1 MRKDSATSISLLLL
15 ILLGNNIVCM
25 SYNYSLIKE
34 DFIQN
39 SLQHNNIRNTQ
50 YEDILVASENKII
63 ESVKYYLI
71 SKFEENY
78 EICEIYEIMDKS
90 LSTGKQYD
98 KYHDFDIINCN
109 PELNLPE
116 LMGYLYARCRPGYIA
131 EIVTVEFTTEEID
144 MSLINQIKQF
154 SDLLHIDY
162 VFLFSTHPIPDHIKA
177 LHIKKN
183 VLKLSYEDGRLPQSR
198 QCIILA
204 HFNSSTEEVI
214 EWYVEPPLGF
224 N

>member
-1 MRKDSATSISLLLL
+1 MRKDSAISISLLLL

-50 YEDILVASENKII
+50 YEDYLVVTKIKII

-78 EICEIYEIMDKS
+78 EICEIFDIMDKS
-90 LSTGKQYD
+90 LSTGKQHD
-98 KYHDFDIINCN
+98 KYHDFIINCN
-109 PELNLPE
+109 PKLNLPE
-116 LMGYLYARCRPGYIA
+116 LMGYLIARCRPGYIA

-144 MSLINQIKQF
+144 MNLINQIKQF

-162 VFLFSTHPIPDHIKA
+162 VFLFSTYPIPDHIKE
-177 LHIKKN
+177 LHVKEN
-183 VLKLSYEDGRLPQSR
+183 VLELSYEDGRLPQYR
-198 QCIILA
+198 QCIILV
-204 HFNSSTEEVI
+204 HFDSSTEKVI
-214 EWYVEPPLGF
+214 EWYVEPPSGF
-224 N
+224 S

>member
-1 MRKDSATSISLLLL
+1 MRKDSAISIFLLLL
-15 ILLGNNIVCM
+15 ISLGNNIAYM

-39 SLQHNNIRNTQ
+39 SLQHNIRNTQ
-50 YEDILVASENKII
+50 YEDNLVVTKNKVI

-78 EICEIYEIMDKS
+78 EICEIYDIMDKS
-90 LSTGKQYD
+90 LSTGKQHD
-98 KYHDFDIINCN
+98 KYQDFIINCN

-116 LMGYLYARCRPGYIA
+116 LMGYLYARCRPGYVA

-144 MSLINQIKQF
+144 MSLINQINQY

-162 VFLFSTHPIPDHIKA
+162 VFLFSTYPIPDHIKA
-177 LHIKKN
+177 LHVKKN

-224 N
+224 S